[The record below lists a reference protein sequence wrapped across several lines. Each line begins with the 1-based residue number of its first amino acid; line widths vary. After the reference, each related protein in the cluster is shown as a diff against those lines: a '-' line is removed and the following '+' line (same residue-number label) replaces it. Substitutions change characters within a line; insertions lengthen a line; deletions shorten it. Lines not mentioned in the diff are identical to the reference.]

1 MTPAGYYLLILDV
14 DHDETLND
22 FGRKR
27 NENNF
32 EIMKPN
38 IWVQHRNFPGQA
50 IIINVDNEP
59 FIAWF
64 QEIDYYDVI
73 VT

>member
-1 MTPAGYYLLILDV
+1 MRHLMISGEKEMKIILK
-14 DHDETLND
+14 LWN
-22 FGRKR
+22 RI
-27 NENNF
+27 F
-32 EIMKPN
+32 EFN
-38 IWVQHRNFPGQA
+38 IEIFPDKQIKA

-64 QEIDYYDVI
+64 NEMDYYDVI

>member
-1 MTPAGYYLLILDV
+1 MRHLMISGEKEIW
-14 DHDETLND
+14 
-22 FGRKR
+22 
-27 NENNF
+27 NNF

-38 IWVQHRNFPGQA
+38 IWVQHGNFPGQA

-64 QEIDYYDVI
+64 QEMDYYDVI